1 MTIPENIS
9 INKEVE
15 IARVEL
21 VFRYDRSSGPGGQNV
36 NKLNTKVTLVFN
48 VAGSESLSAYQKK
61 RITDRLSSRINKAGE
76 IMVVSQ
82 KSRSQSAN
90 KEDAV
95 GRLAVLLA
103 GALKVQ
109 KARRKTKPTRASKE
123 RRLKAKKQRSEIKK
137 DRSRTAFRQGDS

>member
-1 MTIPENIS
+1 MTIPENIPVTRH
-9 INKEVE
+9 VE
-15 IARVEL
+15 ITKGEL

-36 NKLNTKVTLVFN
+36 NKLSTKVTLLFN
-48 VAGSESLSAYQKK
+48 VAGSESLSEYQKK
-61 RITDRLSSRINKAGE
+61 RIMDRLGSRINKAGE
-76 IMVVSQ
+76 LMVVSQ
-82 KSRSQSAN
+82 KSRSQAAN

-109 KARRKTKPTRASKE
+109 KSRRKTKPTRASKE

-137 DRSRTAFRQGDS
+137 DRSKKDFGSE